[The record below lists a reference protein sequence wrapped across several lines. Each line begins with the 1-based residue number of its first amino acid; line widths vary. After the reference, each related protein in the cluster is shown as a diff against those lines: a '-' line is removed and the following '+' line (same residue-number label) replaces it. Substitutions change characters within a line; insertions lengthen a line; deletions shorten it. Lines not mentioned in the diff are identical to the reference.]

1 MTASSHPVL
10 RPPARGVLRVVLAVA
25 AAGGVVAGHGLSYL
39 LAHPHGDDRADA
51 LTGHG
56 HLEVLGA
63 VLVTIGV
70 AAVLVAAVISRRAI
84 SRRAR
89 FHRSSPRVG
98 ALALAQTAAFVGLE
112 VAERV
117 LAGDGDAVLSVATE
131 PAVAVGLVVQPL
143 VALVIAAAIRSGARF
158 IDRLVTAADS
168 LAGSMV
174 PGPVVSPAAAGLRPV
189 VVRSDV
195 NQRGPPSRIA

>member
-70 AAVLVAAVISRRAI
+70 AAVLVAAVI

-174 PGPVVSPAAAGLRPV
+174 PGPVVPPAAAGLRPV